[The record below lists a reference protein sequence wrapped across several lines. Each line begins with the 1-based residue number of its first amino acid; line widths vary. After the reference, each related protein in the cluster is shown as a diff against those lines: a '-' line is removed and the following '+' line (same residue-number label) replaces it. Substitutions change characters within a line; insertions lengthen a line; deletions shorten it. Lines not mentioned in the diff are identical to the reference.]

1 MGGVIR
7 SWRWP
12 VVVGS
17 ALTIAAVPLV
27 LRVLPVG
34 GGPDD
39 AAGLLHRVVA
49 ARGAAYSGYAES
61 TGSLALPVGDELD
74 DTATLLGSRTQ
85 LRVWWRGDRDWRVDT
100 LEPAGER
107 SLRVGSSGT
116 WQWDFEDS
124 RATRAADQPPGTVRL
139 PRADDG
145 LPPALAARLLS
156 GATAAQA
163 SLLPGRRVAGRPA
176 DGLRVRPQDPQSSID
191 RVDVWADRASGIPV
205 SVDVYGRG
213 ESRPAMSTTFLDFA
227 PERPAASSTTFTPP
241 PSARVRFGSRFDL
254 VDAVA
259 RFSPAQPP
267 DALRGYRRQ
276 DPLVGA
282 RGVGLYGSGVTQVA
296 VAGLPARRAGSL
308 DRQLQLAAGGHAV
321 AAGTVVTVGPVG
333 LLLTRPD
340 DAGTRWLLTGT
351 MTPQGLAQAA
361 DELLAGLRAPS

>member
-39 AAGLLHRVVA
+39 AAALLDRMVS
-49 ARGAAYSGYAES
+49 ARGAAYAGYAES
-61 TGSLALPVGDELD
+61 TGSLALPVAEVLD
-74 DTATLLGSRTQ
+74 DASTLLGGRTQ
-85 LRVWWRGDRDWRVDT
+85 LRVWWRSDRDWRVDT
-100 LEPAGER
+100 LQPAGER
-107 SLRVGSSGT
+107 SQRVGPSGT

-124 RATRAADQPPGTVRL
+124 RATRLADPRPGTVRL

-145 LPPALAARLLS
+145 LPPSLAERLLS
-156 GATAAQA
+156 GATAGQA

-176 DGLRVRPQDPQSSID
+176 DGLRIRPEDPQSSID
-191 RVDVWADRASGIPV
+191 RVDVWADRVSGIPV

-213 ESRPAMSTTFLDFA
+213 GSRPAMSTTFLDFA
-227 PERPAASSTTFTPP
+227 PGRPAAATTSFTPP

-254 VDAVA
+254 VDAIA
-259 RFSPAQPP
+259 RFSPARPP
-267 DALRGYRRQ
+267 EVLHGHHRQ
-276 DPLVGA
+276 DSLFGD

-296 VAGLPARRAGSL
+296 VAGLPARRASSL
-308 DRQLQLAAGGHAV
+308 DRQLQLAAGARAV

-333 LLLTRPD
+333 LLLTRT
-340 DAGTRWLLTGT
+340 DAAGVRWLLTGT
-351 MTPQGLAQAA
+351 MTAEGLAAAA
-361 DELLAGLRAPS
+361 DELLAGQRATS